1 VSAPPIAP
9 VQVVVAPGPVRP
21 DRRARTVLVIAGL
34 LSLAYGAQLLI
45 DLFRPKI
52 DGEHQPVLGLLDE
65 GVPTAIK
72 ATIWCYLASLVVTL
86 TVALVGTALVRGA
99 LDPGERVR
107 RLRAVQ
113 LVIAAVLV
121 VPFSPYP
128 ISLLWDYPDYAV
140 VCLPSTAFGL
150 WLVQRMQRYRH
161 LPVRML
167 MAAFVWGGLIG
178 TGFGG
183 NVTIWIADYYDHYV
197 KDGSFHQLTNWLLLS
212 AGVFEELGK
221 GAGVAILFVLY
232 RRYFD
237 NVVSG
242 IVVGAAVGLGFN
254 LIESIEYL
262 SAADGLASAQQYWT
276 RQSLGLMGAHVAFT
290 AAIGAGFGV
299 ARQARTA
306 RDRRL
311 VIASG
316 FVLAMAAHFA
326 NDVFIRSYGDYQ
338 ENWFSPSSLV
348 DVVVLEPLLFI
359 VLQGPFVL
367 LYLLL
372 WQAGLK
378 AQRAGL
384 AVELSAESSAEV
396 RSGAVAADEVDVL
409 LHPERRFYLRMQAL
423 FRHGLLG
430 YVALGRLFD
439 AQLDLGAQ
447 RWHRSRDEVDEW
459 APDESALR
467 ERVRRRREDWDGLAQ
482 PQAVPA

>member
-1 VSAPPIAP
+1 MSAPSFAP
-9 VQVVVAPGPVRP
+9 VPVGVASGPVRP

-34 LSLAYGAQLLI
+34 LSLAYGIQVLI
-45 DLFRPKI
+45 DISRPKL
-52 DGEHQPVLGLLDE
+52 GGQHQPLIGLLDE
-65 GVPTAIK
+65 RVPTAIR
-72 ATIWCYLASLVVTL
+72 ATFWCYLASLAVVL
-86 TVALVGTALVRGA
+86 IVGLIGLALVRGA
-99 LDPGERVR
+99 VDSRQRAWRTRV
-107 RLRAVQ
+107 VQ
-113 LVIAAVLV
+113 LVMAAVLV

-128 ISLLWDYPDYAV
+128 ISLLWDHADYAI
-140 VCLPSTAFGL
+140 VCVPSTVFAL
-150 WLVQRMQRYRH
+150 WLVHRMQRYRH

-167 MAAFVWGGLIG
+167 IAAFVWGGLIG

-183 NVTIWIADYYDHYV
+183 NLTVWISDYYGNYV
-197 KDGSFHQLTNWLLLS
+197 KDSSFHQLTSWLLLS

-221 GAGVAILFVLY
+221 GAGVAILYILY

-254 LIESIEYL
+254 LFESVEYL
-262 SAADGLASAQQYWT
+262 SAADGLASAQQYWA

-299 ARQARTA
+299 ARQARRA
-306 RDRRL
+306 QDGRL
-311 VIASG
+311 VIACG

-326 NDVFIRSYGDYQ
+326 NDVFIRSYGEYK

-372 WQAGLK
+372 WRAGLK

-384 AVELSAESSAEV
+384 AAELPAEA
-396 RSGAVAADEVDVL
+396 RSGAVAPDEVEVL

-467 ERVRRRREDWDGLAQ
+467 ERVRQRRADWDRLAQ
-482 PQAVPA
+482 RQAVPA